1 MLQLITGGSASGKS
15 AYAESRVLSL
25 GADRN
30 RIYIAT
36 MKPWDEETQKRIR
49 RHQDMRAGKGFATIE
64 CDIGLEQVLLAA
76 ETAQKTVVLLECLS
90 NLAANEQYLNGGTV
104 KEISTRIMAGI
115 YHLQEQAEDII
126 IVTNEVFSDGREYGQ
141 ETVEYLQLLGL
152 LNQQIGAAADLVTEV
167 VYGIPL
173 AICVDKGAFC
183 GGRRKR

>member
-36 MKPWDEETQKRIR
+36 MNPWDEETRQRIR
-49 RHQDMRAGKGFATIE
+49 RHQVMRAGKGFTTIE
-64 CDIGLEQVLLAA
+64 CGTGLERVLLTPG
-76 ETAQKTVVLLECLS
+76 TAPQKTVVLLECLS

-104 KEISTRIMAGI
+104 KEISARIMAGI
-115 YHLQEQAEDII
+115 YHLQAQAEDIM

-152 LNQQIGAAADLVTEV
+152 LNQQTGAAADLITEV

-173 AICVDKGAFC
+173 EIKAGLA
-183 GGRRKR
+183 GGRK